1 MWTLAER
8 TTIQA
13 LLKHEI
19 PISVII
25 YTLLKNRSTNAWTKL
40 KKTLKS
46 LIIIAYLQSDHHFFL
61 LHTVVL
67 RGLLRV
73 LAGGH
78 GENYNNPVIVPEA
91 GASYDDP
98 IDLDEAGAS
107 YDAPIDLDG
116 DELVDLFAFADSV
129 L

>member
-13 LLKHEI
+13 LLKREI
-19 PISVII
+19 PIAVII
-25 YTLLKNRSTNAWTKL
+25 YTLMKNRPTNAWTKL
-40 KKTLKS
+40 KETLKS
-46 LIIIAYLQSDHHFFL
+46 LNIAAYLSGHVDHSTHGFL
-61 LHTVVL
+61 VSLAC
-67 RGLLRV
+67 RK
-73 LAGGH
+73 LAGGR

-98 IDLDEAGAS
+98 IDLDE
-107 YDAPIDLDG
+107 DLDG
-116 DELVDLFAFADSV
+116 GELLDLFAFAVSDV

>member
-19 PISVII
+19 PTSVII
-25 YTLLKNRSTNAWTKL
+25 YTLMKNRPTNAWTKL

-46 LIIIAYLQSDHHFFL
+46 LNIVAYLSGHLDYNHFTHEL
-61 LHTVVL
+61 LVSVAC
-67 RGLLRV
+67 RK

-98 IDLDEAGAS
+98 IDLDE
-107 YDAPIDLDG
+107 DLDG
-116 DELVDLFAFADSV
+116 GELVDLFEFAVSDV